1 MIGFDQTDFNL
12 GNIKYGDTKVVTVN
26 ITNTSTET
34 VELTP
39 MNSSCSC
46 TTGSLK
52 QNKLAPNERTQ
63 FNISLNSVK
72 AGKGTNQVK
81 SIQLN
86 YKLNKQTLSQV
97 FRLKANVV

>member
-52 QNKLAPNERTQ
+52 QSKLAPNERTQ
-63 FNISLNSVK
+63 FNISLNSTK

-86 YKLNKQTLSQV
+86 YKIGGSTYNQV